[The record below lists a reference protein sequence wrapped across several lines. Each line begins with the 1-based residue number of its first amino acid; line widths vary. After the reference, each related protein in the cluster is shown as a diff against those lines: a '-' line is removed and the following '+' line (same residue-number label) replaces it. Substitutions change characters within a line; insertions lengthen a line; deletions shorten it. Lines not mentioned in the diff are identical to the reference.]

1 VVSLPVV
8 VFRSPTNLEGRYL
21 RSKMKNI
28 NDVLKQK
35 EIEYMQLQKDIEAL
49 RVAARLLAEDDNSAF
64 AKAAQAAAS
73 PPMGAMRPSGVSGDS
88 SYAPVWDAAPK
99 KFP

>member
-1 VVSLPVV
+1 
-8 VFRSPTNLEGRYL
+8 
-21 RSKMKNI
+21 MKNI
-28 NDVLKQK
+28 ADVLKQK

-49 RVAARLLAEDDNSAF
+49 RVAARLLADDDSSAF
-64 AKAAQAAAS
+64 TKAAQATAS
-73 PPMGAMRPSGVSGDS
+73 PPMGAMRPPTGMSADT